1 VYTHYCWE
9 PVDGVGFEDCA
20 VSFSPG
26 VRADGLVVAVGGDD
40 DATRVRYRLRTDS
53 EFRTETVRVD
63 RFDADAGGDAAA
75 SDSLS
80 LVAEDGSWTVDD
92 EPAPGLDGCLDVD
105 VAVTPLTNTL
115 PIRRLE
121 LAPGESAAIAVAY
134 LDPRTFEVSRAEQ
147 RYTRLASAGES
158 DGAGDGDRYR
168 YESLTSGFTA
178 TVAVD
183 AAGVVRDYPGAFRR
197 VRSPSEA

>member
-1 VYTHYCWE
+1 MYAHYCWE

-26 VRADGLVVAVGGDD
+26 IQADGLVVAVGGDD

-63 RFDADAGGDAAA
+63 RFDAGEGDDAAA

-80 LVAEDGSWTVDD
+80 LVAEGGSWTVDG
-92 EPAPGLDGCLDVD
+92 EPAPALDDCLDVD

-115 PIRRLE
+115 PIRRLG

-134 LDPRTFEVSRAEQ
+134 LDPRTLDVSRAEQ
-147 RYTRLASAGES
+147 RYTRLPSAGES
-158 DGAGDGDRYR
+158 DGDGDRYR

-183 AAGVVRDYPGAFRR
+183 AAGVVRDYPGAFRC
-197 VRSPSEA
+197 VRSPSET